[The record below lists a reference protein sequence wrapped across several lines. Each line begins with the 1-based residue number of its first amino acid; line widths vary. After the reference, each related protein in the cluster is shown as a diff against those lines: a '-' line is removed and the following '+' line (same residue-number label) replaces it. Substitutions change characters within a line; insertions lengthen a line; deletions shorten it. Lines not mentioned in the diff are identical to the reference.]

1 VTAVGIEAM
10 PPIGPAV
17 VTLGVFD
24 GVHLGHRRLVSETV
38 RAARRLD
45 AGAVA
50 LIFTPH
56 PDEVLRPG
64 TIVARLLPPEITIER
79 LRAAGVDHAVEVRFD
94 DDLRSKTPE
103 AFLAGLAPGI
113 ELRGVVMTPESAFG
127 RGRSGTLERVRE
139 IGRGRGFEAI
149 GVDPHV
155 IGGAAVSSSRI
166 RDALASGDVEG
177 ARELLGAP
185 PTLRGTVVHGDRRG
199 HELGFPTANLAFDYQ
214 PALPALGIYLGNV
227 SVPERGV
234 GPAHPALVSIG
245 VRPTFHDDGRVL
257 VEVYLL
263 DWDGDLY
270 DATLTVD
277 LTARLRA
284 ERRFDSVD
292 ALVAQMRQDESEAR
306 RLIGS
311 RGG

>member
-1 VTAVGIEAM
+1 VTAVGIEAI
-10 PPIGPAV
+10 PAIGPAV

-24 GVHLGHRRLVSETV
+24 GVHLGHRQLVSETV
-38 RAARRLD
+38 RAAHRLD
-45 AGAVA
+45 AAAVA
-50 LIFTPH
+50 LVFSPH

-64 TIVARLLPPEITIER
+64 TAVARLLPPEMTLER
-79 LRAAGVDHAVEVRFD
+79 LRATGIDHPVEVRFD
-94 DDLRSKTPE
+94 DALRGMTPE
-103 AFLAGLAPGI
+103 EFLAGLAPGI
-113 ELRGVVMTPESAFG
+113 ALRGVVMTPQSAFG

-139 IGRGRGFEAI
+139 IGLERGFEAI
-149 GVDPHV
+149 GVEPLR
-155 IGGAAVSSSRI
+155 IGGTAVSSSRI
-166 RDALASGDVEG
+166 RDALAAGDVE
-177 ARELLGAP
+177 AAAELLGAP
-185 PTLRGTVVHGDRRG
+185 PTLRGSVVHGDRRG
-199 HELGFPTANLAFDYQ
+199 HELGFPTANLAFAYRA
-214 PALPALGIYLGNV
+214 ALPALGIYVGRV

-270 DATLTVD
+270 DAILTVD

-292 ALVAQMRQDESEAR
+292 ALVAQMRADEAQAR

-311 RGG
+311 HGG

>member
-199 HELGFPTANLAFDYQ
+199 HELGFPTANLAFDYR

-227 SVPERGV
+227 SVPVRGV

-284 ERRFDSVD
+284 ERRFDTVD
-292 ALVAQMRQDESEAR
+292 ALVAQMREDESEAR